1 MKPSKASMLLKAALI
16 LCLLTI
22 APIGV
27 RADSNQTQ
35 LTVSNVTGTPGQDVT
50 VFGTIT
56 NTGTAL
62 VYLNGEGFS
71 LGTSS
76 FLNGDVTDFFNNAPS
91 SLAGGANSGLIAL
104 FSFDIAPGTAP
115 GVYDEN
121 FLQLLGGTGK
131 FDQNDIA
138 DAEFSVTVAS
148 ATIPEPGTIGLLVLG
163 LAGVM
168 FLSRR
173 CLKRG
178 NLLED

>member
-1 MKPSKASMLLKAALI
+1 MKPKQLSVLLKAALI
-16 LCLLTI
+16 LCLLMI
-22 APIGV
+22 VPLGV

-56 NTGTAL
+56 NTGTVL
-62 VYLNGEGFS
+62 VFLNGEGFS
-71 LGTSS
+71 LGSS
-76 FLNGDVTDFFNNAPS
+76 SLLNGDVSGFFANAPS

-138 DAEFSVTVAS
+138 DAEFSVTVKS
-148 ATIPEPGTIGLLVLG
+148 TTVPEPETIALLVLG

-168 FLSRR
+168 LLRR
-173 CLKRG
+173 RVL
-178 NLLED
+178 NT

>member
-1 MKPSKASMLLKAALI
+1 MKPKQMKPKQPSTLLKAVLALFLFAI
-16 LCLLTI
+16 VPL
-22 APIGV
+22 GV

-35 LTVSNVTGTPGQDVT
+35 LTVSNVSGSPGQDVT

-56 NTGTAL
+56 NTGTVL
-62 VYLNGEGFS
+62 VFLNGEGFS
-71 LGTSS
+71 LGSSS
-76 FLNGDVTDFFNNAPS
+76 FLNGDVSGFFANAPA

-138 DAEFSVTVAS
+138 DAEFSVTVNS
-148 ATIPEPGTIGLLVLG
+148 ATVPEPGTIALLVLG
-163 LAGVM
+163 LTGLMLLRRKM
-168 FLSRR
+168 F
-173 CLKRG
+173 
-178 NLLED
+178 NT

>member
-1 MKPSKASMLLKAALI
+1 MKTIQPSTLLKAALI

-22 APIGV
+22 VSSGV

-35 LTVSNVTGTPGQDVT
+35 LTVSSVSGTAGEDVT

-56 NTGTAL
+56 NTGKL
-62 VYLNGEGFS
+62 RVFLNGEGFS
-71 LGTSS
+71 LGSS
-76 FLNGDVTDFFNNAPS
+76 SLLNGDVTDFFANAPT
-91 SLAGGANSGLIAL
+91 SLSGGANSGLIAL

-138 DAEFSVTVAS
+138 DAEFSVTVES
-148 ATIPEPGTIGLLVLG
+148 ATVPEPETIVLLALG
-163 LAGVM
+163 LAGV
-168 FLSRR
+168 LLLRR
-173 CLKRG
+173 RSF
-178 NLLED
+178 NDIAQ

>member
-1 MKPSKASMLLKAALI
+1 MITIQPTTLMKIALALFLFAI
-16 LCLLTI
+16 V
-22 APIGV
+22 PIGV

-35 LTVSNVTGTPGQDVT
+35 LTVLNVTGTPGQDVT

-56 NTGTAL
+56 NTGTVL

-71 LGTSS
+71 LGSSS
-76 FLNGDVTDFFNNAPS
+76 FLNGDVTNFFNNAPS

-121 FLQLLGGTGK
+121 FLQLLGGPGQ

-148 ATIPEPGTIGLLVLG
+148 ATVPEPETIALLALG
-163 LAGVM
+163 LAGV
-168 FLSRR
+168 LLLRR
-173 CLKRG
+173 GRFSPIAK
-178 NLLED
+178 

>member
-1 MKPSKASMLLKAALI
+1 MTTIKPSTPLKAVLALF
-16 LCLLTI
+16 LFTI
-22 APIGV
+22 VPLGT
-27 RADSNQTQ
+27 RADSSQTQ
-35 LTVSNVTGTPGQDVT
+35 LTVSNVSGTAGQDVT

-62 VYLNGEGFS
+62 VFLNGEGFS
-71 LGTSS
+71 LGSSS
-76 FLNGDVTDFFNNAPS
+76 FLNGDVSGFFANAPA

-138 DAEFSVTVAS
+138 DAEFSVTVNS
-148 ATIPEPGTIGLLVLG
+148 TTVPEPGTIGLLVLG

-168 FLSRR
+168 LPSCRR
-173 CLKRG
+173 LRRVIH
-178 NLLED
+178 